1 MGFER
6 FNLYKR
12 QASFYTGAQLTTNE
26 LAIKL
31 KEECPYD
38 WIKVRNNTKKTYK
51 GEKRVENWNPKTNQ
65 PDPNSIWVWRP
76 TDSYDSTLFSLLYI
90 QFQGLIYNTY
100 LSIKNYI
107 DVDEYLDEVE
117 KFLFQC
123 IRHFDPENKASF
135 KSLAYRMIKASAINC
150 VNKYTI
156 QHMKKDKEGNILK
169 DSSGKKI
176 KEIEYKLAPQSLE
189 QILEAEDG
197 SKYCLPSI
205 TDNYSNNL
213 FLLKSKYKE
222 NQDFLSWLIVDIC
235 SDDSEI
241 LNNTKLDLPINY
253 PTHKKF
259 SLIKIKELKDKI
271 LDSKLYID
279 LGFENI
285 SLELYKNKF
294 KKEYKK
300 SIATLSRDVKDF
312 GISE

>member
-6 FNLYKR
+6 FNLYKK
-12 QASFYTGAQLTTNE
+12 QASFYTGAPLTTDE

-51 GEKRVENWNPKTNQ
+51 GEKRVENWNPKTDQ

-90 QFQGLIYNTY
+90 QFQGLIYSTY
-100 LSIKNYI
+100 TSIKNYV
-107 DVDEYLDEVE
+107 DVDDYLDEVE
-117 KFLFQC
+117 NFLFRC
-123 IRHFDPENKASF
+123 IRHFDPDKASF
-135 KSLAYRMIKASAINC
+135 KSLTYRMIKACAINC

-156 QHMKKDKEGNILK
+156 QRLKKDAEGKVLK
-169 DSSGKKI
+169 DINGKNI
-176 KEIEYKLAPQSLE
+176 KEIEYKLLPQSLE
-189 QILEAEDG
+189 QTLEAEDG

-205 TDNYSNNL
+205 MDTYGDNL
-213 FLLKSKYKE
+213 FLLKNKYKKDK
-222 NQDFLSWLIVDIC
+222 DFLSWLIVDLC
-235 SDDSEI
+235 SDNSEV
-241 LNNTKLDLPINY
+241 LNNSTLNLPIDY
-253 PTHKKF
+253 PSHKKF
-259 SLIKIKELKDKI
+259 SLIKLKELKDKI
-271 LDSKLYID
+271 IDSKLYIN

-285 SLELYKNKF
+285 PLEAYKNKF

-300 SIATLSRDVKDF
+300 SILTLSRDVKEF